1 MLGSAIDTKSSKPGQ
16 LLKAEIMQ
24 DVSLEGRAKLKSG
37 TRVLGEIV
45 AVTAASSAGPAV
57 VALRFN
63 QIQANGRTTPIRTS
77 LRALASPLDVIEA
90 QTQTSGF
97 DRHGNP
103 PWDQTLVLIGNDV
116 VYREAEKVYSGLTVV
131 GTSVYAGGWGV
142 LIRPSSNP
150 EGGCR
155 GPMEGN
161 DKPQPLWVFSHDA
174 CGIYGYEAAITD
186 AGRTNVEG
194 VIVLASVAG
203 NLKIRKGSGMLLR
216 INSPVTQ
223 P

>member
-1 MLGSAIDTKSSKPGQ
+1 MLDSDIDTKTSRPGQ
-16 LLKAEIMQ
+16 LLQAEVMQ
-24 DVSLEGRAKLKSG
+24 DVSLEGRAKLKSR
-37 TRVLGEIV
+37 TRVLGEVV
-45 AVTAASSAGPAV
+45 AVTAASSAGPAT

-77 LRALASPLDVIEA
+77 LRALASPLDVIQA
-90 QTQTSGF
+90 QTQLSGY
-97 DRHGNP
+97 DRNASP
-103 PWDQTLVLIGNDV
+103 PWDQTLVLIGGDV
-116 VYREAEKVYSGLTVV
+116 AYRGAEKVYRGLTVV
-131 GTSVYAGGWGV
+131 GASVYAGGWGV
-142 LIRPSSNP
+142 LSRLSPNP

-161 DKPQPLWVFSHDA
+161 DKPQALWVFSHDA

-186 AGRTNVEG
+186 AGRTNAED
-194 VIVLASVAG
+194 VIVLASVGG

-216 INSPVTQ
+216 INSPVSQ